1 MFALLS
7 ACLCIQERDDE
18 MAAQTAV
25 RADDDDDT
33 ARSSMKITL
42 APSETKPMTRHA
54 NTAA

>member
-1 MFALLS
+1 MFVLLS

-54 NTAA
+54 NTAV